1 MLMNKI
7 TSITRNKIFS
17 FLTNVD
23 SNCSF
28 SLATSFCY
36 FGNLNCPDF
45 LSRLYDLRVLPSYD
59 SMVNDAYSDIYLH
72 TVTNPS
78 DYPYEWLFS
87 DERLPLAKGSDE
99 QLLNFLYEMFH
110 PEVRDN
116 QSNWQY
122 VYSQINEWIN
132 ADGYEFFIK
141 EIISNTVIYGWR
153 VVGSVYSNIKE
164 SDISLLMSV
173 FNRGGYV
180 LNFNSRSFNDFTRDV
195 VGLKIVEYYG
205 LSKGKSLQKFIDEAK
220 VSEIIKLLVALFDVY
235 IKDSSYDRE
244 RTGNDF
250 EKIKNIVDKWRLG
263 TSVYAEISENLEEK
277 FSSEY
282 MTAQISLMQ
291 SMVKENPT
299 ESIGKAKEL
308 VESCCKTILDER
320 GEDYSK
326 NLPLT
331 ALVKQC
337 MKLLK
342 ITPEDIDENIPE
354 ARTMKAIL
362 GNLSGITDGIA
373 KLRNTYGSG
382 HGKPATYRGLEERH
396 AKLAMGS
403 SITLVDFLWCSHKRI
418 PK

>member
-7 TSITRNKIFS
+7 TSITRNAIFS

-23 SNCSF
+23 SNCSSPF
-28 SLATSFCY
+28 SASFCY

-59 SMVNDAYSDIYLH
+59 NRVNDAYEDIYLH
-72 TVTNPS
+72 TVTNPL

-99 QLLNFLYEMFH
+99 ILLNFLCEMFH

-116 QSNWQY
+116 RSNWQY
-122 VYSQINEWIN
+122 AYSQINELIK
-132 ADGYEFFIK
+132 ADGYEFCIK
-141 EIISNTVIYGWR
+141 EIISSTVIYGWR
-153 VVGSVYSNIKE
+153 AVGSIYSNIKK
-164 SDISLLMSV
+164 SDIALLLSV

-180 LNFNSRSFNDFTRDV
+180 LNFNNRSFDDFTREV
-195 VGLKIVEYYG
+195 VGLKLVEYYG

-220 VSEIIKLLVALFDVY
+220 ASEIVRLLVALFDVY

-244 RTGNDF
+244 KTGTDF
-250 EKIKNIVDKWRLG
+250 EKMKGIVDQWRLG
-263 TSVYAEISENLEEK
+263 TSVYAEISESLEQK

-282 MTAQISLMQ
+282 MTVQISLMQ

-326 NLPLT
+326 NLSLT

-342 ITPEDIDENIPE
+342 ITPEDIDEGIPE
-354 ARTMKAIL
+354 AKTMKAIL

-382 HGKPATYRGLEERH
+382 HGKPATYKGLEERH

-403 SITLVDFLWCSHKRI
+403 SITLVDFLWCSHERI